1 MKRPL
6 LFGLIALIVLP
17 MILLIWMVTTQS
29 GMRWSFRQ
37 AQPNLPESLAI
48 TGLSGRLI
56 GPLTFEEISYEDQG
70 RNLNARQI
78 TLDWNPWSLLQAEIN
93 ISNLQVRALDIVIP
107 AVAEVNDSET
117 RPISLPHIALPLG
130 IRLHEAEINAIGIT
144 RGSEIYQLDQVRA
157 SAVVQEQGL
166 VIENLVI
173 DSEKLNISLAG
184 NLKPVKHYPHDIKL
198 RWRAVLPSGAII
210 ESQGAITGD
219 LKYTRVIQDLQGAL
233 QLRLE
238 LELRELLT
246 QPTWQSSLD
255 ISSFDTTLLDTSLPP
270 LRGQLAISASGD
282 TEAARISGQLKAE
295 SAEFGPVSANFKLS
309 SLDGESRFDGINFD
323 ELEISV
329 LQGQF
334 FANGQFNWSPV
345 LRWEADIK
353 ATQVNPGTLLPEWPG
368 NIEAQLSSSGQV
380 DAGELTASASI
391 SRLHGN
397 LRDYPVSLQ
406 SELRWKN
413 NGLDVTQLNFS
424 SGDTKI
430 KAEGRVSE
438 ILELRWSLDS
448 SNLAELYPQA
458 QGLLKASGDLAGPR
472 ESPTIRASFNGKSLQ
487 LPGYELA
494 RVQGNLV
501 LDLLKPEQ
509 LNLELSGEELNLQG
523 HILRSV
529 EIVADPNHVRARI
542 IADDVSAQIG
552 LDGTLEVDQW
562 HGKLVQADIQTRDY
576 QSWKLK
582 APASLSLSKASLVTD
597 EICLLGSSDS
607 EICSRIERLDERW
620 KVGFD
625 VIRVPLHLLDNWAP
639 SELKIKGLANA
650 SANLEYQFPDK
661 LLGKVNLDLPPG
673 MAIWTLAENSTGQF
687 DYRHGRLELD
697 LQGTEL
703 KANTALEL
711 VNGDRMQASIVLP
724 GANLLTLN
732 HQTQTFQAS
741 ATLKARD
748 LGIVDTIVEEVDEL
762 QGVIELDIEASGTL
776 AEPRIK
782 GKAQLR
788 DGGLSLPAIK
798 LKLAQLNFSAQSETH
813 EEISY
818 RGDALIHGG
827 ELSMRGDTQLNAA
840 DGWPSKISLE
850 GKSLNIGYLLQSWLP
865 EDTRVEGMLNT
876 SATLNFKAP
885 DNLTGEIKLFAPSGT
900 LSYPLLEG
908 EIENWEY
915 RDSSLNLV
923 IDQRGVRGKAE
934 VSIGEGNT
942 FDGNLNLPQARLLQ
956 LDLENQPVEASAKLI
971 FKEVAIIEAV
981 LPDIDQLHGSLALNL
996 NVDGTLAKPT
1006 LTGRADIRD
1015 AAVNIPRLGLK
1026 IERVSLQG
1034 ASDSENQFKFQLEA
1048 YSGDGRLAISGV
1060 SQLDANSG
1068 WPTTLN
1074 VNGSEFEV
1082 ARIPEATV
1090 TLSPDLVVRLKGRSI
1105 DIQGDLLVPYAK
1117 LQPRDITTAAQVSND
1132 VIIIDSS
1139 ENSAPKWLITNR
1151 INLMLGER
1159 VSFFGFGFEGQLA
1172 GNLLIEEQA
1181 GALATGIGEIKVPK
1195 GRYRAYGQRLDIEN
1209 GRLLFAGGPLTNPGL
1224 DIDAIRKTGNVIA
1237 GIHVRGTLKQPE
1249 LELYSNPAMGQTD
1262 TLSYLLL
1269 GRPME
1274 TASGEDGAMMA
1285 QAALALGLSG
1295 GDQLARVI
1303 GDRFGLD
1310 EMRIESNDTGDQASL
1325 VLGRYLSP
1333 KLYVSYG
1340 VGLIGSFNTLNLRY
1354 QISERW
1360 QLKTE
1365 SGENQGADLM
1375 YTIER

>member
-6 LFGLIALIVLP
+6 LYGLIALIVLP
-17 MILLIWMVTTQS
+17 MILLTWMVTTQS

-37 AQPNLPESLAI
+37 AQPHLPESLAI

-56 GPLTFEEISYEDQG
+56 GPLSFEQISYEDQG
-70 RNLNARQI
+70 QNLNARQI
-78 TLDWNPWSLLQAEIN
+78 TLDWNPWSLWQAEIN
-93 ISNLQVRALDIVIP
+93 ISNLQVLALDIVIP
-107 AVAEVNDSET
+107 AVAEANET
-117 RPISLPHIALPLG
+117 ESQPVSLPQIALPLVV
-130 IRLHEAEINAIGIT
+130 RLHKVEINAVGIT
-144 RGSEIYQLDQVRA
+144 RGSEIYKLDQVRA
-157 SAVVQEQGL
+157 SAVVQEEGL

-173 DSEKLNISLAG
+173 DSEKLNINLAG
-184 NLKPVKHYPHDIKL
+184 SLKLVNHYPHDIKM
-198 RWRAVLPSGAII
+198 RWRAVLPSGASI

-219 LKYTRVIQDLQGAL
+219 LKSTRLTQDLQGAL

-246 QPTWQSSLD
+246 QPVWQSSLD

-270 LRGQLAISASGD
+270 LRGQLAISGSGD
-282 TEAARISGQLKAE
+282 TEAAHISGQLKAE
-295 SAEFGPVSANFKLS
+295 STEFGPFSANFKLS

-323 ELEISV
+323 ELEISA

-391 SRLHGN
+391 SRLYGK
-397 LRDYPVSLQ
+397 LREYPVSLR
-406 SELRWKN
+406 SELQWKN
-413 NGLDVTQLNFS
+413 NGLDVTQLSFS

-430 KAEGRVSE
+430 IAEGRVSKT
-438 ILELRWSLDS
+438 LDLRWSLDS

-472 ESPTIRASFNGKSLQ
+472 DSPTIRASFNGKSLQ

-501 LDLLKPEQ
+501 LDLLKPEL
-509 LNLELSGEELNLQG
+509 LNLELSGEKLKLQG
-523 HILRSV
+523 HILHSV
-529 EIVADPNHVRARI
+529 EIVADPNRVRASVV
-542 IADDVSAQIG
+542 ADEANAQFA
-552 LDGTLEVDQW
+552 LEGTLAVDQW

-582 APASLSLSKASLVTD
+582 APASLSLSKGSLVTD
-597 EICLLGSSDS
+597 EICLLGSPDS

-625 VIRVPLHLLDNWAP
+625 VSRVPLRLIDNWVP
-639 SELKIKGLANA
+639 SELQIEGLANA
-650 SANLEYQFPDK
+650 SANLEYQFPDQ
-661 LLGKVNLDLPPG
+661 LLGKVDLDLPPG
-673 MAIWTLAENSTGQF
+673 MAIWTLAENSTSQF

-697 LQGTEL
+697 LQGTGL
-703 KANTALEL
+703 KANAALEL

-724 GANLLTLN
+724 DANLLTLN
-732 HQTQTFQAS
+732 HQTQTLQAS

-748 LGIVDTIVEEVDEL
+748 LGIVDAIVEEVDEL

-788 DGGLSLPAIK
+788 DGSLNLPGVR

-818 RGDALIHGG
+818 RGDALIPGG
-827 ELSMRGDTQLNAA
+827 KLSMRGDTRLNAA

-850 GKSLNIGYLLQSWLP
+850 GESLNIGYLLQSWLP
-865 EDTRVEGMLNT
+865 EDTKVEGMLNT
-876 SATLNFKAP
+876 SATLSFKAP
-885 DNLTGEIKLFAPSGT
+885 DNITGEIKLFAPSGT

-923 IDQRGVRGKAE
+923 IDQGGIRGKAE

-942 FDGNLNLPQARLLQ
+942 LDGNLTLPQARLLQ
-956 LDLENQPVEASAKLI
+956 LDLENQPVEASARLI
-971 FKEVAIIEAV
+971 FKELAIIDAL
-981 LPDIDQLHGSLALNL
+981 LPDIDRLRGSLALNL
-996 NVDGTLAKPT
+996 NVDGTLAKPKVS
-1006 LTGRADIRD
+1006 GRANIQD

-1026 IERVSLQG
+1026 IDRVSLHG
-1034 ASDSENQFKFQLEA
+1034 TSDSENQFKFQLEA
-1048 YSGDGRLAISGV
+1048 YSGDGRLAVSGV
-1060 SQLDANSG
+1060 SQLNFDSG

-1074 VNGSEFEV
+1074 VSGSEFEV

-1090 TLSPDLVVRLKGRSI
+1090 TVSPDLVVRLKGRSI

-1117 LQPRDITTAAQVSND
+1117 LQPVDITTAAQVSND
-1132 VIIIDSS
+1132 TIIIDSS
-1139 ENSAPKWLITNR
+1139 EKPAPKWLITTR
-1151 INLMLGER
+1151 VNLMLGER
-1159 VSFFGFGFEGQLA
+1159 VSFFGFGFEGQLG

-1181 GALATGIGEIKVPK
+1181 GAFTTGIGEIKILQ

-1237 GIHVRGTLKQPE
+1237 GIHVRGNLKQPE
-1249 LELYSNPAMGQTD
+1249 LELFSNPAMGQTD

-1295 GDQLARVI
+1295 GDQLARAI

-1310 EMRIESNDTGDQASL
+1310 EMRVESNDTGDQASL

-1340 VGLIGSFNTLNLRY
+1340 VGLIGSFNSINLRY

-1360 QLKTE
+1360 QLKSQ
-1365 SGENQGADLM
+1365 SGESHGTDLM